1 MQKKLFGLFTM
12 GLGLGVIIAAF
23 LVEAAW
29 LGLCFGSVI
38 VGIVLL
44 LFASHLLLAPFFF
57 LFAGGAALLAAGY
70 SLMQE

>member
-12 GLGLGVIIAAF
+12 GLGLGAIIAAF

-44 LFASHLLLAPFFF
+44 IFASHLLFAPFI
-57 LFAGGAALLAAGY
+57 LLYGGGLTLLAAGFN
-70 SLMQE
+70 LMQE